1 MHSSAR
7 SRICAAGPLVLYAL
21 ISGCAGNGEG
31 LDENGRP
38 IGEGPPPGDDDF
50 TVIQDTIFTPV
61 CTVCHSGAQA
71 PQGLRLDEG
80 NSYAMLVDVPSV
92 EVPELRRIAPGDPG
106 NSYLVQK
113 IEGRAAVGDQMPLG
127 GPSLDQEQIDLIRQ
141 WIAAGAQPPPSAR
154 LTPVAPARLVSSA
167 PAPDEVM
174 TDPAAPMMVV
184 FSRALDANLLL
195 DANVTLTASGGDGR
209 FGDGNEVPM
218 AVRMLRTSAS
228 GSALWIRSTTNLPPD
243 RYELR
248 LRGSGPVALADL
260 EGHPIDGDGDGV
272 AGGDAVVRF
281 QIAGDAP

>member
-1 MHSSAR
+1 MHSSIR
-7 SRICAAGPLVLYAL
+7 LRTCLVGPLLLYVL
-21 ISGCAGNGEG
+21 IGGCAGNGEG

-92 EVPELRRIAPGDPG
+92 EVPGFRRVAPGEPD

-113 IEGRAAVGDQMPLG
+113 IEGRAAVGDRMPLG
-127 GPSLDQEQIDLIRQ
+127 GPSLDTEQIDLIRH
-141 WIAAGAQPPPSAR
+141 WIAAGAQPPPTAR
-154 LTPVAPARLVSSA
+154 LTALAPARLISSA
-167 PAPDEVM
+167 PAPDESV

-184 FSRALDANLLL
+184 FSRALDTNLLL
-195 DANVTLTASGGDGR
+195 DANIILTRSGGDGR
-209 FGDGNEVPM
+209 FDDGNEVPV
-218 AVRMLRTSAS
+218 AVRVLKTSA
-228 GSALWIRSTTNLPPD
+228 GGAALWIRSMTSLPAD

-260 EGHPIDGDGDGV
+260 DGDPIDGDGNGT
-272 AGGDAVVRF
+272 AGGDAVLRF
-281 QIAGDAP
+281 RIAGIAP

>member
-1 MHSSAR
+1 MHASIR
-7 SRICAAGPLVLYAL
+7 LRTYLAGPLLLFVL
-21 ISGCAGNGEG
+21 IGGCAGNCEG

-50 TVIQDTIFTPV
+50 TLIQTTIFTPV
-61 CTVCHSGAQA
+61 CTACHSGAQA

-92 EVPELRRIAPGDPG
+92 EVPELRRVAPGEPD

-113 IEGRAAVGDQMPLG
+113 IEGRAAVGERMPLG
-127 GPSLDQEQIDLIRQ
+127 GPSLDTEQIDSIRQ
-141 WIAAGAQPPPSAR
+141 WIAAGAQPPPTAR
-154 LTPVAPARLVSSA
+154 LTQLTPARLISSA
-167 PAPDEVM
+167 PAPDELV

-195 DANVTLTASGGDGR
+195 DANIILTRSGGDGR
-209 FGDGNEVPM
+209 FDDGNEVPV
-218 AVRMLRTSAS
+218 AVRVLKISAG
-228 GSALWIRSTTNLPPD
+228 GSALWLRSTTSLPAD

-260 EGHPIDGDGDGV
+260 EGRPIDGDGDGA
-272 AGGDAVVRF
+272 AGGDAVLRF
-281 QIAGDAP
+281 QVAGIAP

>member
-1 MHSSAR
+1 MHASVR
-7 SRICAAGPLVLYAL
+7 LRTCLAGPLLVFVL
-21 ISGCAGNGEG
+21 IGGCAGNGEG

-50 TVIQDTIFTPV
+50 TVIQTTIFTPV
-61 CTVCHSGAQA
+61 CTACHSGAQA

-92 EVPELRRIAPGDPG
+92 EVPELRRVAPGEPD

-113 IEGRAAVGDQMPLG
+113 IEGRAAVGERMPLG
-127 GPSLDQEQIDLIRQ
+127 GPSLDTEQIDSIRQ
-141 WIAAGAQPPPSAR
+141 WIAAGAQPPPTAR
-154 LTPVAPARLVSSA
+154 LTQFTPARLISSA
-167 PAPDEVM
+167 PAPDELV

-195 DANVTLTASGGDGR
+195 DANIILMRSGGDGR
-209 FGDGNEVPM
+209 FDDGNEVRV
-218 AVRMLRTSAS
+218 AVRVLKISAG
-228 GSALWIRSTTNLPPD
+228 GSALWLRSTTSLPAD

-260 EGHPIDGDGDGV
+260 EGRPIDGDGDDA
-272 AGGDAVVRF
+272 AGGDAVLRF
-281 QIAGDAP
+281 HVAGIAP

>member
-1 MHSSAR
+1 MHASVR
-7 SRICAAGPLVLYAL
+7 LRTCLAGPLLLFVL
-21 ISGCAGNGEG
+21 IGGCAGNGEG

-50 TVIQDTIFTPV
+50 TVIQTTIFTPV
-61 CTVCHSGAQA
+61 CTACHSGAQA

-92 EVPELRRIAPGDPG
+92 EVPELRRVAPGEPD

-113 IEGRAAVGDQMPLG
+113 IEGRAAVGERMPLG
-127 GPSLDQEQIDLIRQ
+127 GPSLDTEQIDLIRQ
-141 WIAAGAQPPPSAR
+141 WIAAGAQPPPTAR
-154 LTPVAPARLVSSA
+154 STPLAPARLISSA
-167 PAPDEVM
+167 PAPDELV

-195 DANVTLTASGGDGR
+195 DANIILTRSGGDGR
-209 FGDGNEVPM
+209 FDDGNEVPV
-218 AVRMLRTSAS
+218 AVRVLKMSAG
-228 GSALWIRSTTNLPPD
+228 GSALWLRSTTSLPAD

-260 EGHPIDGDGDGV
+260 EGRPIDGDGDGA
-272 AGGDAVVRF
+272 AGGDAVLRF
-281 QIAGDAP
+281 KVAGIAP